1 MDFIGKRK
9 YFLLCSL
16 MVSIISIIVIF
27 FPGVNLGVD
36 FTSGTS
42 ITYEFRG
49 SDPGLEKIR
58 SALGKSGHGDATIQ
72 QIGQGQYFIRTT
84 DLGTDGKDIIDEEIQ
99 NIKNVDFITLDT
111 TSVGKSVADD
121 TVRNAFIA
129 VLVASAFVMVYI
141 MYAFRTVPQSYK
153 YAISAIIALTHDVLI
168 VLGGDG
174 TLLHIAEAAAKN
186 KKPVL
191 GINLGNLG
199 FLTEAP
205 INKLEHLLEEFFDKN
220 LIVDTRELLQAKII
234 KDKKAILKTS
244 FLNDV
249 VINKGA
255 LAKIINLDL
264 FIDKALVSNIRADGI
279 IFSSPT
285 GSTAYSMSAGGP
297 IVTPS
302 LPLVIITPI
311 CPHTLSNRPLVVSN
325 KSAIRVK
332 INSLNSPIFTTF
344 DGGDSMEME
353 EGFELEITKSNLKL
367 SLLRS
372 QETQYFNVL
381 KDKLMWSNN
390 YGRK

>member
-1 MDFIGKRK
+1 MIFGVLAKPRLKNFRKVKLALIKFLGKKRST
-9 YFLLCSL
+9 LL
-16 MVSIISIIVIF
+16 
-27 FPGVNLGVD
+27 VD
-36 FTSGTS
+36 ES
-42 ITYEFRG
+42 
-49 SDPGLEKIR
+49 LEKY
-58 SALGKSGHGDATIQ
+58 SSPKTSYASKNQ
-72 QIGQGQYFIRTT
+72 V
-84 DLGTDGKDIIDEEIQ
+84 
-99 NIKNVDFITLDT
+99 IKN
-111 TSVGKSVADD
+111 S
-121 TVRNAFIA
+121 
-129 VLVASAFVMVYI
+129 
-141 MYAFRTVPQSYK
+141 
-153 YAISAIIALTHDVLI
+153 DVLI

-234 KDKKAILKTS
+234 KNEKVILKTS

-302 LPLVIITPI
+302 LP
-311 CPHTLSNRPLVVSN
+311 
-325 KSAIRVK
+325 
-332 INSLNSPIFTTF
+332 
-344 DGGDSMEME
+344 
-353 EGFELEITKSNLKL
+353 
-367 SLLRS
+367 
-372 QETQYFNVL
+372 
-381 KDKLMWSNN
+381 
-390 YGRK
+390 

>member
-1 MDFIGKRK
+1 MIFGVLAKPRLKNFRKVKLALIKFLGKK
-9 YFLLCSL
+9 KSTLL
-16 MVSIISIIVIF
+16 
-27 FPGVNLGVD
+27 VD
-36 FTSGTS
+36 ES
-42 ITYEFRG
+42 
-49 SDPGLEKIR
+49 LEKY
-58 SALGKSGHGDATIQ
+58 SSPKTSYAS
-72 QIGQGQYFIRTT
+72 
-84 DLGTDGKDIIDEEIQ
+84 KDQ
-99 NIKNVDFITLDT
+99 VIKN
-111 TSVGKSVADD
+111 S
-121 TVRNAFIA
+121 
-129 VLVASAFVMVYI
+129 
-141 MYAFRTVPQSYK
+141 
-153 YAISAIIALTHDVLI
+153 DVLI

-205 INKLEHLLEEFFDKN
+205 INKLEHLLDEFFDKN

-372 QETQYFNVL
+372 KETQYFNVL